1 MFIDLISFNQ
11 SLPVLFF
18 CAFPTQGF
26 ELAVRS
32 WGHRPQRTHYVYLW
46 RPFPMHGHLAVH
58 QHLTHSVLLG
68 DAGICYISPDACGT
82 HEACGAYVPTKPLL

>member
-11 SLPVLFF
+11 SLPVLWF
-18 CAFPTQGF
+18 CASSTQGF

-32 WGHRPQRTHYVYLW
+32 WGHRSQGTHYVNLW
-46 RPFPMHGHLAVH
+46 HPSPMHGHLAVL

-68 DAGICYISPDACGT
+68 DDGILYIRPDACGT